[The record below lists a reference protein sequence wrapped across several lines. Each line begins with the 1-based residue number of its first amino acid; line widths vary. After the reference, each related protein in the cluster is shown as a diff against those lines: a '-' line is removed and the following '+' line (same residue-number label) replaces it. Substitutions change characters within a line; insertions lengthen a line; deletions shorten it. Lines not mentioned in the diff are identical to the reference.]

1 MSFQIRDKVALVTGA
16 NRGIGEAIVEAL
28 IGAGAA
34 KVYAAAR
41 NTIDLTALLQRFD
54 GKVIP
59 LQLDVTNEAE
69 VRVAA
74 QTATD
79 VDLLV
84 NNAGVAA
91 KIGGDFTDPD
101 WLIQGRS
108 EMEVNFF
115 GTLRMAQMFAP
126 VLKANGGGALVNIG
140 SIASL
145 VNFPLFVSYSAS
157 KAATHSI
164 TQAARILLKAQGTQV
179 FGVYPGPIDT
189 RMAADVPLP
198 KVSAMHAAL
207 QIIQGLELGQE
218 EIFPDPLGQQMGS
231 AYVSDPK
238 GLERMV
244 MGMVGQ

>member
-1 MSFQIRDKVALVTGA
+1 MSFQIKDKVALVTGA
-16 NRGIGEAIVEAL
+16 NRGIGAAIVEAL
-28 IGAGAA
+28 ISAGAL

-41 NTIDLTALLQRFD
+41 NTDELNSLVQRFD

-59 LQLDVTNEAE
+59 LQLDVTNETQIRA
-69 VRVAA
+69 AA

-101 WLIQGRS
+101 WLVQGRL
-108 EMEVNFF
+108 EMDVNFF
-115 GTLRMAQMFAP
+115 GTLQMAQVFAP

-157 KAATHSI
+157 KAATHSV

-179 FGVYPGPIDT
+179 FGVYPGLIDT

-198 KVSAMHAAL
+198 KVSATHAAL
-207 QIIQGLELGQE
+207 QIVQGLELGQE
-218 EIFPDPLGQQMGS
+218 EIFPDPMGQQMGA
-231 AYVSDPK
+231 AYLSDPK

>member
-1 MSFQIRDKVALVTGA
+1 MSFQIRDKIALVTGA
-16 NRGIGEAIVEAL
+16 NRGIGAAIVEAL
-28 IGAGAA
+28 IDAGAQ

-41 NTIDLTALLQRFD
+41 DVNDLNPLVLRFN
-54 GKVIP
+54 GKVVP
-59 LQLDVTNEAE
+59 LQLDVTNEAQI
-69 VRVAA
+69 RAAA

-79 VDLLV
+79 VELLV

-91 KIGGDFTDPD
+91 KLGGDFTDPD
-101 WLIQGRS
+101 WLVQGRT
-108 EMEVNFF
+108 EMEVNYF
-115 GTLRMAQMFAP
+115 GTLHMAQMFAP

-198 KVSAMHAAL
+198 KVSAAHAAQ
-207 QIIQGLELGQE
+207 QIVQGLELGQE
-218 EIFPDPLGQQMGS
+218 EIFPDPLGQQMGA
-231 AYVSDPK
+231 AYVNSPK

-244 MGMVGQ
+244 IDMVSQ

>member
-1 MSFQIRDKVALVTGA
+1 MSFQIRDKIALVTGA
-16 NRGIGEAIVEAL
+16 NRGIGAAIVEAL
-28 IGAGAA
+28 IDAGAQ

-41 NTIDLTALLQRFD
+41 DVNDLNPLVLRFN
-54 GKVIP
+54 GKVVP
-59 LQLDVTNEAE
+59 LQLDVTNEAQI
-69 VRVAA
+69 RAAA

-79 VDLLV
+79 VELLV

-91 KIGGDFTDPD
+91 KLGGDFTDPD
-101 WLIQGRS
+101 WLVQGRT
-108 EMEVNFF
+108 EMEVNYF
-115 GTLRMAQMFAP
+115 GTLHMAQMFAP

-198 KVSAMHAAL
+198 KVSAAHAAQ
-207 QIIQGLELGQE
+207 QIVQGLELGQE
-218 EIFPDPLGQQMGS
+218 EIFPDPLGQQMGA
-231 AYVSDPK
+231 AYVSSPK

-244 MGMVGQ
+244 IDMVSQ

>member
-1 MSFQIRDKVALVTGA
+1 MSFQIRDKIALVTGA
-16 NRGIGEAIVEAL
+16 NRGIGAAIVEAL
-28 IGAGAA
+28 IDAGAQ

-41 NTIDLTALLQRFD
+41 DVHDLNPLVHRFN
-54 GKVIP
+54 GKVVP
-59 LQLDVTNEAE
+59 LQLDVTNAAQI
-69 VRVAA
+69 RAAA

-79 VDLLV
+79 VELLV

-91 KIGGDFTDPD
+91 KLGGDFTDPD
-101 WLIQGRS
+101 WLVQGRT
-108 EMEVNFF
+108 EMEVNYF
-115 GTLRMAQMFAP
+115 GTLQMAQMFAP

-198 KVSAMHAAL
+198 KVSAAHAAQ
-207 QIIQGLELGQE
+207 QIVQGLELGQE
-218 EIFPDPLGQQMGS
+218 EIFPDPLGQQMGA
-231 AYVSDPK
+231 AYVSSPK

-244 MGMVGQ
+244 IDMVSQ